1 MDGSSVDVFG
11 VIRVDDWM
19 VSFFFC
25 FFFFYFFYLLTD
37 PAKRV
42 PRG

>member
-1 MDGSSVDVFG
+1 M
-11 VIRVDDWM
+11 IRLDDWM
-19 VSFFFC
+19 VSFVVVVVVVVVVVEFFD
-25 FFFFYFFYLLTD
+25 YFYLLTD